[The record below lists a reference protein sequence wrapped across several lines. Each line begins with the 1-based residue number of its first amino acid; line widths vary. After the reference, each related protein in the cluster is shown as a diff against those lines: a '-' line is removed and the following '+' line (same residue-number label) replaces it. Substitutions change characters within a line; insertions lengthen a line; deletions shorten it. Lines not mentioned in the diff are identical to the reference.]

1 MANADIVRGAFPVGQ
16 LDGSPFTGKVNMY
29 LVPSGDGTAMF
40 IGDFVKRGGSTGA
53 AGTVVAGQDVE
64 GMPTVI
70 QAAATDTLLVGV
82 VVGFLPDPTNL
93 SLRHRLVS
101 TNRIA
106 LVADSPNTI
115 FEIQE
120 DSVGGAL
127 TADEVGENADI
138 TVAAGNTTTGLS
150 GMELDSSDHKTATA
164 QLRILS
170 LAKRADNAIGTNAK
184 WNVVINEHA
193 YKTTT
198 GV

>member
-1 MANADIVRGAFPVGQ
+1 MANIDAPKGAYPVGH
-16 LDGSPFTGKVNMY
+16 LDGSPWNGKVTMY
-29 LVPSGDGTAMF
+29 LVPSGDGTALF
-40 IGDFVKRGGSTGA
+40 VGDFVKRGGSAGA
-53 AGTVVAGQDVE
+53 AGTEVNGIDVE

-70 QAAATDTLLVGV
+70 QAAATDTLLVGT
-82 VVGFLPDPTNL
+82 VVGFLPNQDNL
-93 SLRHRLVS
+93 MLKHRAAS

-106 LVADSPNTI
+106 LVADGPDVV

-138 TVAAGNTTTGLS
+138 VVAAGSATTGLS

-170 LAKRADNAIGTNAK
+170 LVKRPDNALGANAK
-184 WNVVINEHA
+184 WLVAINEHA